1 MLNKTK
7 KKIKR
12 VAFFGDA
19 SAKGSDQHFID
30 AYNVAKAVAKAGYIV
45 VNGGGTGVMRASTLG
60 AKEVGGKVE
69 IVIIN
74 PKKKIQFYE
83 GLDDKNGDMSDK
95 IIRTKD
101 YPSRLNKLI
110 EIADAFVIFK
120 GGTGTLSEVGL
131 TWEMA
136 KFEYGK
142 HEPLLFYGKEWKTIV
157 ELIVEELDFDR
168 VEKKV
173 YQLVSSPEQVVETL
187 NKGRGSKESEEDC
200 VFGKVRDWLK

>member
-1 MLNKTK
+1 MLNKTN

-19 SAKGSDQHFID
+19 AAKGSDQHFID

-60 AKEVGGKVE
+60 AKEEGGQVE

-74 PKKKIQFYE
+74 PKKKIQNYE
-83 GLDDKNGDMSDK
+83 GLDDKNGNLADK
-95 IIRTKD
+95 VIKTKD

-110 EIADAFVIFK
+110 EIADAFIIFK

-142 HEPLLFYGKEWKTIV
+142 HEPLLFYGKEWKRV
-157 ELIVEELDFDR
+157 VDLIVEEMDFDR

-173 YQLVSSPEQVVETL
+173 YQLVSSPDQVVDTL
-187 NKGRGSKESEEDC
+187 DKGRGSKEDEEDF
-200 VFGKVRDWLK
+200 VFGRVRDWLK